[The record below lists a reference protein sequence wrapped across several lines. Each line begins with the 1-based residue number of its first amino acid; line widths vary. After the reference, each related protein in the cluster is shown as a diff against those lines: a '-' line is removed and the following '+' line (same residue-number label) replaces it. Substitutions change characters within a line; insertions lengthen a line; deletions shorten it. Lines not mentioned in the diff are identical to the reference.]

1 MTAISENMYID
12 KLGEIVENTTIH
24 IIELLK

>member
-1 MTAISENMYID
+1 MTLISKNVYID
-12 KLGEIVENTTIH
+12 KLDDIVNNTTIH